1 MTHMLDTN
9 VCIDAI
15 RNRSRLL
22 VERIRSRSVDDIAIS
37 VITLSELQ
45 HGIAKSSNPEKNR
58 VAMLEFLVPFA
69 VLPFDDMAA
78 RAYGQIRATLEAQ
91 GNPIGPMDMLIA
103 AHALSRHV
111 VLVTNNVDEFRRVR
125 GLSVE
130 NWIAP

>member
-1 MTHMLDTN
+1 MLDTN

-45 HGIAKSSNPEKNR
+45 HGIAKSSYPEKNR

-78 RAYGQIRATLEAQ
+78 RSYGQIRATLEAQ
-91 GNPIGPMDMLIA
+91 GNAIGPMDMLIA
-103 AHALSRHV
+103 AHALSRRV
-111 VLVTNNVDEFRRVR
+111 SLVTNNVDEFRRVP

>member
-1 MTHMLDTN
+1 MTGMLDTN
-9 VCIDAI
+9 VCTDVI

-22 VERIRSRSVDDIAIS
+22 VERIRSRSVDDVAIS

-45 HGIAKSSNPEKNR
+45 HGVAKSSNPEKNR
-58 VAMLEFLVPFA
+58 VAILEFLVPFV

-78 RAYGQIRATLEAQ
+78 RVYGEIRATLEAQ
-91 GNPIGPMDMLIA
+91 GNAIGPMDMLIA

-111 VLVTNNVDEFRRVR
+111 TLVTNNVDEFCRVP

-130 NWIAP
+130 NWMAP

>member
-1 MTHMLDTN
+1 MTGMLDTN
-9 VCIDAI
+9 VCTDVI

-22 VERIRSRSVDDIAIS
+22 VERIRSRSVDDVAIS

-45 HGIAKSSNPEKNR
+45 HGVAKSSNPEKNR
-58 VAMLEFLVPFA
+58 VAILEFLVPFV

-78 RAYGQIRATLEAQ
+78 RVYGEIRATLEAQ
-91 GNPIGPMDMLIA
+91 GNAIGPMDTLIA

-111 VLVTNNVDEFRRVR
+111 TLVTNNVDEFCRVP

-130 NWIAP
+130 NWMAP